1 MAARIPTEINARA
14 FLLGGQRMVLGVA
27 RDITERKRMEK
38 DLRMI
43 ASVVESSTDLV
54 GFASMEGS
62 VLFLNP
68 AGRQMLGFDPDE
80 PMTGRQCARPRH
92 G

>member
-1 MAARIPTEINARA
+1 
-14 FLLGGQRMVLGVA
+14 VA

-54 GFASMEGS
+54 GFGSIEG
-62 VLFLNP
+62 VELFLNP
-68 AGRQMLGFDPDE
+68 PGGRCWASIWVS
-80 PMTGRQCARPRH
+80 R
-92 G
+92 